1 LEEKGVNPEV
11 RRANVVLLTGPA
23 GAGKTEAAKAWA
35 STRPYPTAHVSIDE
49 VRDFLKSGYANPEDG
64 WTPNAVEQHDLA
76 RSIVADMARR
86 YADRRVRFIVDD
98 AIFPNWE
105 ALGEEPWRNALQ
117 GVTYTLLVL
126 LPSFDAVRE
135 RNRLRE
141 GQRRLREETLQTIYN
156 DMQGWRE
163 RDVAQ
168 IDNTGLT
175 VAETATL
182 IERNLHGTSDG
193 PGRWVAC

>member
-1 LEEKGVNPEV
+1 
-11 RRANVVLLTGPA
+11 
-23 GAGKTEAAKAWA
+23 
-35 STRPYPTAHVSIDE
+35 
-49 VRDFLKSGYANPEDG
+49 
-64 WTPNAVEQHDLA
+64 
-76 RSIVADMARR
+76 MARR